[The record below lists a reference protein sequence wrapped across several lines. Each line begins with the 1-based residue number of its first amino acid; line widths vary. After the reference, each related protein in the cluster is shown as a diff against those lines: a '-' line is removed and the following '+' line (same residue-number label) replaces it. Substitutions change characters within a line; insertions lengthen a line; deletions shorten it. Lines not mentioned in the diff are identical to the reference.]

1 MPDRLFRENF
11 LVIVDLNN
19 KKEEDLPYSG
29 DSPLFHYLLL
39 LCLSYL

>member
-1 MPDRLFRENF
+1 MPDRLFREHF
-11 LVIVDLNN
+11 PVIVDLNN

-29 DSPLFHYLLL
+29 DYHLFRYLLL